1 MCGQTSVTVGAFG
14 RRFRTEHMCTKTQP
28 GMAPR
33 GADEMAALQERI
45 AALGAIQLPTLR
57 DEWWRLYQTPPPR
70 RLSRDLL
77 IRGIAYK
84 LQENAHGGLSK
95 ATQRRLRTLAKTFA
109 QTGRVAP
116 GRGPRLRPGA
126 RLVRQ
131 WRGRTYVVTVT
142 ETGFEYTGKQY
153 RSLSSIAR
161 RITGAHWSGPRFF
174 GVQGAPRA
182 KGSP

>member
-1 MCGQTSVTVGAFG
+1 MGAFG
-14 RRFRTEHMCTKTQP
+14 RRFRTEHMCTKPQP

-57 DEWWRLYQTPPPR
+57 DEWRRLYQTPPPR

-126 RLVRQ
+126 AV
-131 WRGRTYVVTVT
+131 
-142 ETGFEYTGKQY
+142 
-153 RSLSSIAR
+153 AR
-161 RITGAHWSGPRFF
+161 RNLRGHRH
-174 GVQGAPRA
+174 
-182 KGSP
+182 

>member
-1 MCGQTSVTVGAFG
+1 MVS
-14 RRFRTEHMCTKTQP
+14 
-28 GMAPR
+28 R
-33 GADEMAALQERI
+33 GADEMTALVERI
-45 AALGAIQLPTLR
+45 AALGAMELPTLR
-57 DEWWRLYQTPPPR
+57 DEWRRLYQTPPPR

-95 ATQRRLRTLAKTFA
+95 ATQRRLRTLARAFA

-116 GRGPRLRPGA
+116 RAGPRLRPGA

-131 WRGRTYVVTVT
+131 WRGETHVVTVT
-142 ETGFEYTGKQY
+142 ETGFEYAGEVY
-153 RSLSSIAR
+153 RSLSGIAR

-174 GVQGAPRA
+174 GTQGASRPPS

>member
-1 MCGQTSVTVGAFG
+1 MS
-14 RRFRTEHMCTKTQP
+14 TKTQR

-33 GADEMAALQERI
+33 GADEMAALQGRI
-45 AALGAIQLPTLR
+45 TALGAMDLRTLR
-57 DEWWRLYQTPPPR
+57 DEWGCLYQAPPPR

-116 GRGPRLRPGA
+116 SSGPRLRPGA

-131 WRGRTYVVTVT
+131 WRGETYVVTVT
-142 ETGFEYTGKQY
+142 ETGFEYAGEVY
-153 RSLSSIAR
+153 GSLSGIAR
-161 RITGAHWSGPRFF
+161 RITGAHCSGPRFF
-174 GVQGAPRA
+174 GIQGAPRS

>member
-1 MCGQTSVTVGAFG
+1 MPA
-14 RRFRTEHMCTKTQP
+14 KTQ
-28 GMAPR
+28 PR
-33 GADEMAALQERI
+33 GADEMAALQGRI

-161 RITGAHWSGPRFF
+161 RITGAHCSGPRFF